1 MPASQPDASLEDSS
15 WALLAKL
22 CVRHQGPQMSGTP
35 GCSLEPEMLPLI
47 CGHSSRSWGTGISTL
62 LNHPFHH
69 ASSLSRGLPRWC
81 SGKESACQCRRHK
94 RLGFDPWI
102 GKIPW
107 GRKWQP
113 TLVFLPGKFHEQR
126 SLVDYSPWCCKES
139 DMTE

>member
-1 MPASQPDASLEDSS
+1 MQADD
-15 WALLAKL
+15 LLTELLGKL
-22 CVRHQGPQMSGTP
+22 AV
-35 GCSLEPEMLPLI
+35 
-47 CGHSSRSWGTGISTL
+47 
-62 LNHPFHH
+62 
-69 ASSLSRGLPRWC
+69 LSKMGLPRWC

-94 RLGFDPWI
+94 RLRFDPWI

-126 SLVDYSPWCCKES
+126 SLVDYSPWGCKES